1 MDFFR
6 KPIFLIILAAAL
18 IAAGVWA
25 YISNRGSQ
33 TTSTTTTT
41 TTTTSTTTETIS
53 NLTNADASTLADG
66 IAAQLALADAKAA
79 EVDKKLQ
86 LAAIEVDLPA
96 TMDQNSGSTYYIYTS
111 TSDTLN
117 NWVIAISNSDNKF
130 VRSRTVKADYM
141 GSLTS
146 INRSFVKN
154 NFVAALQIAEKN
166 AGKDFRQG
174 NTITGVK
181 LTLKNADPKGW
192 LYWFVDY
199 STSTNQKEIQID
211 ASTGAVVPAS

>member
-130 VRSRTVKADYM
+130 VRSRTVKAD
-141 GSLTS
+141 SNKKS
-146 INRSFVKN
+146 EVEEKVK
-154 NFVAALQIAEKN
+154 ALKDVMNEENAEVIKN
-166 AGKDFRQG
+166 ATEALSASLQELGASMYKQ
-174 NTITGVK
+174 
-181 LTLKNADPKGW
+181 AEAEQQ
-192 LYWFVDY
+192 
-199 STSTNQKEIQID
+199 TSAAGEK
-211 ASTGAVVPAS
+211 SS